1 MGTESLTFT
10 WNKNINLM
18 TCLEFLAWGSDLWLM
33 LMGFYLPKTVQRPR
47 QVIMVS
53 INKPVSHCCYTKGYS
68 YVPCCVFCHKI
79 TLKLSSCSSYSSC
92 SIPCVPDRE
101 AACGGSVLRPVWW
114 TTSAAAAGGV
124 GRTSTGMNTST
135 HISRF
140 GAGFWSQ
147 SCSLS
152 SQENIMKW
160 TSFSWLLKAQ
170 I

>member
-1 MGTESLTFT
+1 MSRISCLRFKFIANVNGFLSA
-10 WNKNINLM
+10 KN
-18 TCLEFLAWGSDLWLM
+18 S
-33 LMGFYLPKTVQRPR
+33 PKAKA
-47 QVIMVS
+47 VIIIS

-68 YVPCCVFCHKI
+68 YVPYCVFSHTI
-79 TLKLSSCSSYSSC
+79 TLKLSSCSSYLSC
-92 SIPCVPDRE
+92 SIPCISDRE

-124 GRTSTGMNTST
+124 GRTSTGMNTPT
-135 HISRF
+135 RISRF

-152 SQENIMKW
+152 LQENIRKW
-160 TSFSWLLKAQ
+160 INFSWWLKAQ